1 MITQSPSRSRSRG
14 RRAVRTALA
23 IASFLALVT
32 GCADDPPAGHEERL
46 HKAAGV
52 AAFKITCTKDM
63 WERTTAVP
71 DKSIDSFQ
79 DAKPRKTGGTAGDRG
94 LVEVTLTGSQLVDY
108 LKQLNVDM
116 SGGLLGRDSVE
127 PMSRRM
133 YDAIAPVVDRIQK
146 NVPPAEVPA
155 ATVDDAVAPAGPETS
170 PTASA
175 SA

>member
-1 MITQSPSRSRSRG
+1 MITQPPFRSRG
-14 RRAVRTALA
+14 RRTVRTALTLV
-23 IASFLALVT
+23 SLLVLVT

-63 WERTTAVP
+63 WERTTAFP
-71 DKSIDSFQ
+71 DKQLDSFR
-79 DAKPRKTGGTAGDRG
+79 DAKPHRSGGAAGKRG

-108 LKQLNVDM
+108 LKQLNEDM

-133 YDAIAPVVDRIQK
+133 YEAIVPVVDQIRK
-146 NVPPAEVPA
+146 DASPAEVPA

-170 PTASA
+170 PTASTRT
-175 SA
+175 